1 VPVAA
6 AARRATARS
15 GPGPWTLGQLPL
27 FLAESPLAPS
37 AAGYRGRVASH
48 PARPQLGLFDNPVRV
63 FSLDELAATVRRL
76 ERERPGRT
84 MAELSG
90 AVFTELAIKP
100 TRRAADLVAEAIRL
114 ARPRQPGTEITGSQW
129 QASTSEVRNWALSA
143 GFELGADGTIPG
155 PAITAYNQIHPGR
168 PY

>member
-1 VPVAA
+1 MSEAA
-6 AARRATARS
+6 F
-15 GPGPWTLGQLPL
+15 Q
-27 FLAESPLAPS
+27 
-37 AAGYRGRVASH
+37 
-48 PARPQLGLFDNPVRV
+48 RPQRPPPLRHADPRQVIGNPGISDRIRSEQVIGFDRNPHVRK
-63 FSLDELAATVRRL
+63 L

-84 MAELSG
+84 VEELSG
-90 AVFTELAIKP
+90 AVFTELAIKR
-100 TRRAADLVAEAIRL
+100 TQRAADLVAEAIRL